1 MMRKIFK
8 HFMKM
13 PYYENCAAAS
23 GAVHNIAKHEDA
35 VEDVLRK
42 HGFTKVKDHVTKGFR
57 KIRDAWMKDPSLCT
71 MKDGTYISQPCGT
84 NDSPDFIVKCA
95 GKVYFLECKSAK
107 GGTPMFNSG
116 VPKSEYLYIF
126 CSKKH
131 NETTMF
137 WGGDVLSL
145 KQQRLIE
152 EHIHQARK
160 QDEILNSKLGR
171 NLYGLCFYT
180 RPMIQHKGGR
190 KFNDYFLNPE
200 RNIIEQRV
208 LDAL

>member
-35 VEDVLRK
+35 VEDVLRR
-42 HGFTKVKDHVTKGFR
+42 HGLTCVKDHVTKGFT
-57 KIRDAWMKDPSLCT
+57 KTRDAWLKDPSLCT
-71 MKDGTYISQPCGT
+71 MADDTYISQPCGT
-84 NDSPDFIVKCA
+84 HNSPDFIVKSG

-116 VPKSEYLYIF
+116 VPKSEYLYVF
-126 CSKKH
+126 CSEKH
-131 NETTMF
+131 NSTTMF
-137 WGGDVLSL
+137 WGGDVLSA
-145 KQQRLIE
+145 KEVRLIE
-152 EHIHQARK
+152 ERIRQSRK
-160 QDEILNSKLGR
+160 DDEILNRKLGR
-171 NLYGLCFYT
+171 NLYGLTYYT

-190 KFNDYFLNPE
+190 LINDYFLNPE
-200 RNIIEQRV
+200 RKRIEQRA
-208 LDAL
+208 LDAA